1 VETYTE
7 QREHLLQSIEQDD
20 EKMRVAMHELAGAA
34 RFKLDL
40 RERIRRFPL
49 TWVVG
54 ACLVGAWLGSRG
66 ARGRVGGQRRSR

>member
-1 VETYTE
+1 METYTE
-7 QREHLLQSIEQDD
+7 QRDHLRQSIEQDE

-40 RERIRRFPL
+40 GERIKQSPL
-49 TWVVG
+49 TWVIG

-66 ARGRVGGQRRSR
+66 ARARVAGQRSR